1 MSTFGTAFGS
11 AASPAR
17 GIGPNDHLVANAG
30 TDATSS
36 LSWSPAANI
45 LVSSSWDNSVRVWEV
60 QTQNIAP
67 GQTQVMATAK
77 ALVTHLKPVLDTCFS
92 PDGGTVFSG
101 GADNAARMYTL
112 GQQQGLAT
120 QIGVHDAPIKCIGF
134 CKNLNLLVTGGWDRQ
149 LKFWDCRSQTPVG
162 QFKMPER
169 VYAMDVC
176 EDKIVVATAGRHVIA
191 YDTSKGPTE
200 IYKKESPLKYQTRC
214 ITCFPDLSGF
224 AIGSIEGRVG
234 IHYFQKIGPNGKDS
248 FAFKCHREQ
257 TNTYAV
263 NAIAFHPVHKTF
275 VTCGS
280 DGVINTPP
288 ILRPKQK
295 PLILPPPRPAN
306 VFNTWDKDNKQRLK
320 GFPALQRPITA
331 AAFST
336 QGDLFAFASCYDWSK
351 GSSHAQQGNDI
362 FIHPVNEEEVKPKSK
377 S

>member
-1 MSTFGTAFGS
+1 MSTFGSTFGS
-11 AASPAR
+11 AATPAR

-36 LSWSPAANI
+36 LSWSPTANL

-60 QTQNIAP
+60 QTQNVAP
-67 GQTQVMATAK
+67 GQTQVLATAK

-92 PDGGTVFSG
+92 PDGSTVFSA

-120 QIGVHDAPIKCIGF
+120 QIGAHDAPIKCIGF
-134 CKNLNLLVTGGWDRQ
+134 CKNLNLLVTGGWDCK
-149 LKFWDCRSQTPVG
+149 LKFWDCRSQTPAG
-162 QFKMPER
+162 QFDLPER
-169 VYAMDVC
+169 VYAMDVR
-176 EDKIVVATAGRHVIA
+176 ENKIVVATAGRHVVA
-191 YDTSKGPTE
+191 YDTTSGGPTQF
-200 IYKKESPLKYQTRC
+200 YRKESPLKYQTRC
-214 ITCFPDLSGF
+214 ITCFPDMSGF

-234 IHYFQKIGPNGKDS
+234 IHYFDKVGPNGKDS

-263 NAIAFHPVHKTF
+263 NAIAFHPVYKTF

-280 DGVINTPP
+280 DGVINS
-288 ILRPKQK
+288 
-295 PLILPPPRPAN
+295 
-306 VFNTWDKDNKQRLK
+306 WDKDNKQRLK
-320 GFPALQRPITA
+320 GFPALQHPITA

-351 GSSHAQQGNDI
+351 GSSHAQTGNDI
-362 FIHPVNEEEVKPKSK
+362 FIHPVSEEEVKPKSK